1 MGADDIDTGWTQMG
15 DPQRL
20 SFGLVPPASFLGVEP
35 RVNAFLR
42 WVGERARVQLVRR
55 QARSY
60 DELVNLLRSGDLD
73 IAWLPPIPF
82 ARLDEEGIVR
92 ALVTAERGGVDQYVS
107 VLLTRS
113 DSSVFVLADVKG
125 KRIGWVDPLSATGYV
140 VPRMRLAARFPGANG
155 PNPRVFASE
164 TFFGSHA
171 AVARAILEGTVDVGA
186 TYGGFGDDGS
196 LVRGP
201 FLEVGADPS
210 RLRVVE
216 AFGAIPPDVIAV
228 HSRIAPAIADSL
240 AVAFEQTSKDPL
252 ALEHV
257 HVLFGAMFF
266 IKKPLVG
273 YDLLRTEVEHGVD
286 SGVIPA
292 AAAFLSTRPPP
303 NSSSEDS

>member
-1 MGADDIDTGWTQMG
+1 MADL
-15 DPQRL
+15 QRL

-42 WVGERARVQLVRR
+42 WVSERAGVHLVRR

-60 DELVNLLRSGDLD
+60 DELVKLLRSGDLD
-73 IAWLPPIPF
+73 VAWLPPIPF
-82 ARLDEEGIVR
+82 ARLEGEAIVR
-92 ALVTAERGGVDQYVS
+92 ALVAAERGGIDQYVS
-107 VLLTRS
+107 VLVTRS
-113 DSSVFVLADVKG
+113 GSSIEVLGDVKG

-140 VPRMRLAARFPGANG
+140 VPRMRLAARFPGGSQAAK
-155 PNPRVFASE
+155 VFAAE

-171 AVARAILEGTVDVGA
+171 AVARAVLDGIVDVGA
-186 TYGGFGDDGS
+186 TYGGFADDGS

-201 FLEVGADPS
+201 FLDVGADAGQF
-210 RLRVVE
+210 RVVE

-228 HSRIAPAIADSL
+228 HSRIAPAVGDAL

-273 YDLLRTEVEHGVD
+273 YDLLRSEVEHGVD

-303 NSSSEDS
+303 DGSTGD

>member
-1 MGADDIDTGWTQMG
+1 MG

-20 SFGLVPPASFLGVEP
+20 TFGLVPPASFLGVEP

-42 WVGERARVQLVRR
+42 WVGQRAGVQLVRR

-60 DELVNLLRSGDLD
+60 DELVKLLRAGDLD
-73 IAWLPPIPF
+73 VAWLPPIPF
-82 ARLDEEGIVR
+82 ARLDGEAVVH

-107 VLLTRS
+107 VLLTRAES
-113 DSSVFVLADVKG
+113 AVNVLADVRG

-140 VPRMRLAARFPGANG
+140 VPRMRLAARFPDTKK
-155 PNPRVFASE
+155 VFTAE

-171 AVARAILEGTVDVGA
+171 AVARAILDGTVDVGA
-186 TYGGFGDDGS
+186 TYGGFSDDGT

-201 FLEVGADPS
+201 FLEVGADAS
-210 RLRVVE
+210 ALRVVE

-228 HSRIAPAIADSL
+228 HHHVPRAIAEAL

-303 NSSSEDS
+303 DGSSGGA

>member
-1 MGADDIDTGWTQMG
+1 MG

-20 SFGLVPPASFLGVEP
+20 TFGLVPPASFLGVEP

-42 WVGERARVQLVRR
+42 WVGERAGVQIVRR

-60 DELVNLLRSGDLD
+60 DELVKLLRSGDLD
-73 IAWLPPIPF
+73 VAWLPPIPF
-82 ARLDEEGIVR
+82 ARLDGEAVVR

-107 VLLTRS
+107 VLLARS
-113 DSSVFVLADVKG
+113 DSSIGTVADLKG
-125 KRIGWVDPLSATGYV
+125 KRVGWVDPLSATGYV
-140 VPRMRLAARFPGANG
+140 VPRMRLAARFPGGATGNL
-155 PNPRVFASE
+155 RVFAAE

-171 AVARAILEGTVDVGA
+171 AVVRAVLDGTVDVGA

-201 FLEVGADPS
+201 FLEIGVDGS
-210 RLRVVE
+210 HLRVVE
-216 AFGAIPPDVIAV
+216 AFGAIPPDVIAIHARV
-228 HSRIAPAIADSL
+228 APAIGDAL

-273 YDLLRTEVEHGVD
+273 YDLLRSEVEHGVD

-292 AAAFLSTRPPP
+292 AAAYLSTRPPP
-303 NSSSEDS
+303 NSSGEDV

>member
-1 MGADDIDTGWTQMG
+1 
-15 DPQRL
+15 
-20 SFGLVPPASFLGVEP
+20 VEP

-42 WVGERARVQLVRR
+42 WVGERAGVQLVRR

-60 DELVNLLRSGDLD
+60 DELVKLLRAGDLD
-73 IAWLPPIPF
+73 VAWLPPIPF

-107 VLLTRS
+107 VLLARS
-113 DSSVFVLADVKG
+113 DSPIAVLADVKG
-125 KRIGWVDPLSATGYV
+125 RRIGWVDPLSATGYV
-140 VPRMRLAARFPGANG
+140 VPRMRLAARFPGG
-155 PNPRVFASE
+155 TSRVFASE

-171 AVARAILEGTVDVGA
+171 AVARAILDGTVDVGA
-186 TYGGFGDDGS
+186 TYGGFDDDGT

-201 FLEVGADPS
+201 FLDVGAEGG

-228 HSRIAPAIADSL
+228 HTRIGPATAELL

-273 YDLLRTEVEHGVD
+273 YDLLRSEVEHGVD

-303 NSSSEDS
+303 KSTSEDG

>member
-1 MGADDIDTGWTQMG
+1 MG

-20 SFGLVPPASFLGVEP
+20 TFGLVPPASFLGVEP

-42 WVGERARVQLVRR
+42 WVGERAGVQLVRR

-60 DELVNLLRSGDLD
+60 DELVKLLRSGDLD
-73 IAWLPPIPF
+73 VAWLPPIPF
-82 ARLDEEGIVR
+82 ARLDGEGIVR

-107 VLLTRS
+107 VLLART
-113 DSSVFVLADVKG
+113 DSPVIVLADVKG
-125 KRIGWVDPLSATGYV
+125 RRIGWVDPLSATGYV
-140 VPRMRLAARFPGANG
+140 VPRMRLAARFPGG
-155 PNPRVFASE
+155 PRARVFASE

-171 AVARAILEGTVDVGA
+171 AVARAILDGTVDVGA
-186 TYGGFGDDGS
+186 TYGGFADDGT

-201 FLEVGADPS
+201 FLEVGADAG

-216 AFGAIPPDVIAV
+216 AFGAIPPDVVAV
-228 HSRIAPAIADSL
+228 HARLSPAIGDAL

-303 NSSSEDS
+303 ESSGEDA

>member
-1 MGADDIDTGWTQMG
+1 MG

-20 SFGLVPPASFLGVEP
+20 SFGLVPPPSFLGVEP

-42 WVGERARVQLVRR
+42 WVGERAGVQLVRR

-60 DELVNLLRSGDLD
+60 DELVKLLRSGDLD
-73 IAWLPPIPF
+73 VAWLPPIPF

-107 VLLTRS
+107 VMLARS

-125 KRIGWVDPLSATGYV
+125 KRVGWVDPLSATGYV
-140 VPRMRLAARFPGANG
+140 VPRMRLAARFPGA
-155 PNPRVFASE
+155 RVFASE

-171 AVARAILEGTVDVGA
+171 AVARAVLEGTVDVGA

-201 FLEVGADPS
+201 FLELGADAA

-216 AFGAIPPDVIAV
+216 AFGAIPPDVIAI
-228 HSRIAPAIADSL
+228 HSRVDEPTADAL

-303 NSSSEDS
+303 GSSSEDA

>member
-1 MGADDIDTGWTQMG
+1 MG

-42 WVGERARVQLVRR
+42 WVGERAGVQLVRR

-60 DELVNLLRSGDLD
+60 DELVNLLRAGDLD
-73 IAWLPPIPF
+73 VAWLPPIPF
-82 ARLDEEGIVR
+82 SRLEGEGVVH

-107 VLLTRS
+107 VLLARS
-113 DSSVFVLADVKG
+113 DGPIVVLTDVKG
-125 KRIGWVDPLSATGYV
+125 RRVGWVDPLSATGYV
-140 VPRMRLAARFPGANG
+140 VPRMRLAARFPGSGAAG
-155 PNPRVFASE
+155 PRLFASE

-171 AVARAILEGTVDVGA
+171 AVARAILDGTVDVGA
-186 TYGGFGDDGS
+186 TYGGFADDGS

-201 FLEVGADPS
+201 FLELGADAS

-216 AFGAIPPDVIAV
+216 AFGGIPPDVVAV
-228 HSRIAPAIADSL
+228 HSRIAPAIAQAL
-240 AVAFEQTSKDPL
+240 GVAFEQTSKDPL

-266 IKKPLVG
+266 ITKPLVG

-303 NSSSEDS
+303 ASSSEDR

>member
-1 MGADDIDTGWTQMG
+1 MGE
-15 DPQRL
+15 PQRL
-20 SFGLVPPASFLGVEP
+20 TFGLVPPASFLGVEP

-42 WVGERARVQLVRR
+42 WVGERAGVQLVRR

-60 DELVNLLRSGDLD
+60 DELVKLLRAGDLD
-73 IAWLPPIPF
+73 VAWLPPIPY
-82 ARLDEEGIVR
+82 ARLEGEGIVR
-92 ALVTAERGGVDQYVS
+92 ALVAAERGGVDQYVS
-107 VLLTRS
+107 VLLARADSPINVAS
-113 DSSVFVLADVKG
+113 DLKG
-125 KRIGWVDPLSATGYV
+125 KHIGWVDPLSATGYV
-140 VPRMRLAARFPGANG
+140 VPRMRLAARFPGG
-155 PNPRVFASE
+155 PNARVFASE
-164 TFFGSHA
+164 TFYGSHA
-171 AVARAILEGTVDVGA
+171 AVVRALLDGSVDVGA
-186 TYGGFGDDGS
+186 TYGGFADDGT

-201 FLEVGADPS
+201 FLEVGADAS

-228 HSRIAPAIADSL
+228 HSRTAPAIAESL

-303 NSSSEDS
+303 DGTHEDS

>member
-1 MGADDIDTGWTQMG
+1 MG
-15 DPQRL
+15 DQRL
-20 SFGLVPPASFLGVEP
+20 TFGLVPPASFLGVEP

-42 WVGERARVQLVRR
+42 WVGERAGVQLVRR

-60 DELVNLLRSGDLD
+60 DELVKLLRSGDLD
-73 IAWLPPIPF
+73 VAWLPPIPF

-107 VLLTRS
+107 VLMARS
-113 DSSVFVLADVKG
+113 DSSINVLADVKG
-125 KRIGWVDPLSATGYV
+125 KRMGWVDPLSATGYV
-140 VPRMRLAARFPGANG
+140 VPRMRLAARFPGTS
-155 PNPRVFASE
+155 RVFSNE
-164 TFFGSHA
+164 IFYGSHA
-171 AVARAILEGTVDVGA
+171 GVARAILDGSVDVGA
-186 TYGGFGDDGS
+186 TYGGFADDGT

-201 FLEVGADPS
+201 FLDVGADAS

-228 HSRIAPAIADSL
+228 HTRVAPAIAEAL
-240 AVAFEQTSKDPL
+240 AVSFEQTSKDPL

-266 IKKPLVG
+266 ITKPLVG
-273 YDLLRTEVEHGVD
+273 YDLLRSEVEHGVD

-303 NSSSEDS
+303 KSTSEDH

>member
-1 MGADDIDTGWTQMG
+1 MG
-15 DPQRL
+15 DQRL
-20 SFGLVPPASFLGVEP
+20 TFGLVPPASFLGVEP

-42 WVGERARVQLVRR
+42 WVGERAGVQLVRR

-60 DELVNLLRSGDLD
+60 DELVKLLRAGDLD
-73 IAWLPPIPF
+73 VAWLPPIPF

-107 VLLTRS
+107 VLLART
-113 DSSVFVLADVKG
+113 DSAINVLADVKG
-125 KRIGWVDPLSATGYV
+125 RRMGWVDPLSATGYV
-140 VPRMRLAARFPGANG
+140 VPRMRLAARFPGTS
-155 PNPRVFASE
+155 RVFSAE
-164 TFFGSHA
+164 TFYGSHA
-171 AVARAILEGTVDVGA
+171 GVARAILDGSVDVGA
-186 TYGGFGDDGS
+186 TYGGFADDGT

-201 FLEVGADPS
+201 FLEVGADAS

-228 HSRIAPAIADSL
+228 HARVAPAISDAL

-266 IKKPLVG
+266 ITKPLVG
-273 YDLLRTEVEHGVD
+273 YDLLRSEVEHGVD

-303 NSSSEDS
+303 KSTSEDH